1 MLFFF
6 LSLILL
12 NLFIYLFLSPGIVY
26 TVLGVSLLKTI
37 KRGALPS
44 RVLRVSRV
52 RVHVFRPPFYLSSK
66 LENTWSL
73 L

>member
-1 MLFFF
+1 MLF
-6 LSLILL
+6 LIL
-12 NLFIYLFLSPGIVY
+12 NFVKFIYLLLSPGIVY
-26 TVLGVSLLKTI
+26 TVLEVSRLKTV
-37 KRGALPS
+37 KHGALPS
-44 RVLRVSRV
+44 RVLRVAHA